1 MTLHM
6 KNPPAGGAGGLD
18 KTSLPDGNDCLSNV
32 PEIAP
37 AQENL
42 LLEAIK
48 ALCAEEIRADTLEN
62 IPLAITASG
71 WRSTATLCTHAAQLI
86 EAGDFLNAERTRQMA
101 REQFI
106 TANHVWRELRE
117 AKADRARAEVWP
129 LPLCPRA
136 PASERPFRVS
146 DSEYELA
153 NGVQP

>member
-6 KNPPAGGAGGLD
+6 KNPTAGGAAGVD
-18 KTSLPDGNDCLSNV
+18 KTSLPGGNDNPSSS
-32 PEIAP
+32 PKTAP

-62 IPLAITASG
+62 IPLAIAASG
-71 WRSTATLCTHAAQLI
+71 WHAASTLLAHAAQLI

-106 TANHVWRELRE
+106 TANDAWREFRE
-117 AKADRARAEVWP
+117 AKADRGRAEVWP

-146 DSEYELA
+146 DSEFELA